1 MKKIKNIE
9 EIEEVQVVNNG
20 NEVAETAWEET
31 DKTDKAMTNTWAP
44 DEALFR
50 LSVANLAKTAPVSPA
65 EERRLIMEMVHGR
78 EAKQNMAE
86 NPPQTKAEHLE
97 MQALIKKGRK
107 ARERLI
113 VANGRLVISIANRY
127 TGHGLTLAEVSQEG
141 VLGLI
146 RAIDKFDHTRGVRLS
161 TYASYWIRQSVSRA
175 VAVQTRTIR
184 LPVHKVDRLGTV
196 RKVINQ
202 LTQELGRRP
211 EIEEIARALD
221 DTPEQIEALL
231 CDGQETLSLEDPVGD
246 EGATLADFV
255 TEDDSNH
262 LEVEI
267 DRGLL
272 EKEIQDA
279 LATLSARE
287 SRIMELRYGLLD
299 GHPLT
304 LQDVAERFGLTR
316 ERIRQ
321 IEKEAIAKLR
331 RPEKSV
337 RLRAFV

>member
-1 MKKIKNIE
+1 
-9 EIEEVQVVNNG
+9 
-20 NEVAETAWEET
+20 
-31 DKTDKAMTNTWAP
+31 MTSTWAP

-50 LSVANLAKTAPVSPA
+50 LSVASLAKTSPVSPA
-65 EERRLIMEMVHGR
+65 EERRLILEMVD
-78 EAKQNMAE
+78 
-86 NPPQTKAEHLE
+86 
-97 MQALIKKGRK
+97 GRK
-107 ARERLI
+107 AKRKLKHSPPEDPEKRTRLEQRVKRGLKARDILI
-113 VANGRLVISIANRY
+113 VSNGRLVISIANRY

-146 RAIDKFDHTRGVRLS
+146 RAIDKFDADRGVRLS

-196 RKVINQ
+196 RKTMNQ
-202 LTQELGRRP
+202 LTQQLGRAP
-211 EIEEIARALD
+211 EISEIAEALD

-231 CDGQETLSLEDPVGD
+231 CDGQETLSLEDPVGED
-246 EGATLADFV
+246 GATLADFV
-255 TEDDSNH
+255 MEEDALR
-262 LEVEI
+262 LENEV

-272 EKEIQDA
+272 EQEIQQA
-279 LATLSARE
+279 LATLTARE
-287 SRIMELRYGLLD
+287 SRIMELRYGLRD

-331 RPEKSV
+331 RPDKAFK
-337 RLRAFV
+337 LRAFV

>member
-1 MKKIKNIE
+1 M
-9 EIEEVQVVNNG
+9 
-20 NEVAETAWEET
+20 ATTWEPE
-31 DKTDKAMTNTWAP
+31 
-44 DEALFR
+44 EALFR
-50 LSVANLAKTAPVSPA
+50 LSVANLAKTAPVSPK
-65 EERRLIMEMVHGR
+65 EERRLILEMAAGKKA
-78 EAKQNMAE
+78 AKRLEE
-86 NPPQTKAEHLE
+86 NPPEDDEERAKLE
-97 MQALIKKGRK
+97 TAVERGLK
-107 ARERLI
+107 AREQLI
-113 VANGRLVISIANRY
+113 VSNGRLVISIASRY

-146 RAIDKFDHTRGVRLS
+146 RAIDKFDPDRGVRLS

-202 LTQELGRRP
+202 LTQQLGRSP
-211 EIEEIARALD
+211 EISEIAEALD
-221 DTPEQIEALL
+221 DTPEQIELLL

-255 TEDDSNH
+255 VEEGSAQ
-262 LEVEI
+262 LESDI
-267 DRGLL
+267 DRSLL
-272 EKEIQDA
+272 EQEIQDA
-279 LATLSARE
+279 LATLTARE
-287 SRIMELRYGLLD
+287 SRIMQLRYGLQD

-331 RPEKSV
+331 RPDKAV

>member
-1 MKKIKNIE
+1 MK
-9 EIEEVQVVNNG
+9 
-20 NEVAETAWEET
+20 NEKLE
-31 DKTDKAMTNTWAP
+31 KAMTNTWAP
-44 DEALFR
+44 EEALFR
-50 LSVANLAKTAPVSPA
+50 LSVANLAKTAPVSPK
-65 EERRLIMEMVHGR
+65 EERRLILEMVKGR
-78 EAKQNMAE
+78 EAKKQLE
-86 NPPQTKAEHLE
+86 KNPPDDAEERALLE
-97 MQALIKKGRK
+97 KRAKRGKK
-107 ARERLI
+107 ARETLI
-113 VANGRLVISIANRY
+113 VSNGRLVISIASRY

-184 LPVHKVDRLGTV
+184 LPVHKVDRLATV

-202 LTQELGRRP
+202 LTQQLGRSP
-211 EIEEIARALD
+211 EIAEIAEALD
-221 DTPEQIEALL
+221 DTPEQIEMLL

-246 EGATLADFV
+246 DGATLADFV
-255 TEDDSNH
+255 MEEDAGQ
-262 LEVEI
+262 LETQI
-267 DRGLL
+267 DQSLL
-272 EKEIQDA
+272 EKEIQSA
-279 LATLSARE
+279 LATLTARE
-287 SRIMELRYGLLD
+287 SRIMQLRYGLKD
-299 GHPLT
+299 GQPLT

-331 RPEKSV
+331 RPDKAV

>member
-1 MKKIKNIE
+1 
-9 EIEEVQVVNNG
+9 
-20 NEVAETAWEET
+20 
-31 DKTDKAMTNTWAP
+31 MTTTWAP

-50 LSVANLAKTAPVSPA
+50 LSVANLARTAPVSPK
-65 EERRLIMEMVHGR
+65 EERRLILEMVAGR
-78 EAKQNMAE
+78 DAKETLEN
-86 NPPQTKAEHLE
+86 NPPEDEQERAELE
-97 MQALIKKGRK
+97 DQVKRSLK
-107 ARERLI
+107 ARETLI
-113 VANGRLVISIANRY
+113 VSNGRLVISIANRY

-146 RAIDKFDHTRGVRLS
+146 RAIDKFDADRGVRLS

-184 LPVHKVDRLGTV
+184 LPVHKVDRLGAVKKAT
-196 RKVINQ
+196 NQ
-202 LTQELGRRP
+202 LTQQLGRAP
-211 EIEEIARALD
+211 EMAELAAALG

-231 CDGQETLSLEDPVGD
+231 CDGQDTLSLEDPVGD
-246 EGATLADFV
+246 DGATLADFV
-255 TEDDSNH
+255 VEDDAAM
-262 LEVEI
+262 
-267 DRGLL
+267 L
-272 EKEIQDA
+272 EKEVDQTLLEQEIQEA
-279 LATLSARE
+279 LATLTARE
-287 SRIMELRYGLLD
+287 SRIMELRYGLRD

-331 RPEKSV
+331 RPDKAF